1 MTPKKA
7 AVEEQPASL
16 ELVDPAAGVAKV
28 LVIVA
33 HPDDV
38 DFGAGGTVA
47 RMTAAGVEVV
57 YCLVT
62 DGDAGGTDLDT
73 TPDQRAEV
81 RKREQEAAAELLGVR
96 EIHFLGHLDGSVTYS
111 LGLRRDLARIIRLV
125 RPDRVLCQSPERNLD
140 RIYASH
146 PDHLAAGESALAAV
160 YPDARNPFAYPELLD
175 SEGLEPHTVPE
186 VWLMAGLEGNIA
198 VDTTEVIDAKISAL
212 RCHASQISDPDRLAG
227 MIKDWGRLTAR
238 SAGLGKKRTAEAF
251 RRVETG

>member
-1 MTPKKA
+1 MSTKKPEPVA
-7 AVEEQPASL
+7 EPAIRV
-16 ELVDPAAGVAKV
+16 VDPAEGATRV
-28 LVIVA
+28 LVITA

-47 RMTAAGVEVV
+47 RLTDAGVDVV

-62 DGDAGGTDLDT
+62 DGDAGGSDLT
-73 TPDQRAEV
+73 TTADQRAQL
-81 RKREQEAAAELLGVR
+81 RRAEQRAAAQVLGVS
-96 EIHFLGHLDGSVTYS
+96 ELHFLGHLDGSVTYS
-111 LGLRRDLARIIRLV
+111 LGLRRDLARVIRMV

-212 RCHASQISDPDRLAG
+212 RCHASQISDPDRLAE
-227 MIKDWGRLTAR
+227 MNKDWGRLTAR

-251 RRVETG
+251 RRVATG